1 MEDWAEIRRLHTAE
15 GMAIKAI
22 VRKTGISRNA
32 VRRAVASKSPPKYSR
47 PAKGSVVDAVEPQIR
62 ELLRTTPTMPAT
74 VIAER
79 IGWEHGLTVLKDR
92 VRELRPYYLP
102 PDPASRTEYD
112 PGHRVQCDLWFPP
125 ASIPLG
131 AGQEGSPPVLVMTS
145 GYSRMR
151 WAVMIPSRTAPDLIA
166 GHWQLLSLMG
176 AVPRQLV
183 WDNEGAVG
191 AWRRGKPTLS
201 EEFESFRG
209 SLGIGVHL
217 CRPRDPEAKGLTER
231 NNGYFETSFL
241 PGRTFTGP
249 GDFNT
254 QMAEFLARANGR
266 HSRRIGCAPTAR
278 WSTDRDAMLT
288 LPPAPPSVGWRT
300 RVRLPRDHYVRLASN
315 DYSVDPSVVGRF
327 VDVVADLTHVT
338 ITCAG
343 TVVGQ
348 HERCWARHQTI
359 TDPAHRAKALEL
371 AHHARVAKERPEPTA
386 GVVVEARDLSVYD
399 TVFGTSPSTD
409 RTTEG
414 EVA

>member
-1 MEDWAEIRRLHTAE
+1 MTVEDWAEIRRLHTAE
-15 GMAIKAI
+15 EMSIKAI
-22 VRKTGISRNA
+22 VRKTGVSRNA
-32 VRRAVASKSPPKYSR
+32 VRRALASDSPPTYHR
-47 PAKGSVVDAVEPQIR
+47 PAKGSVVDAVEEQVR
-62 ELLRTTPTMPAT
+62 ELLRATPTMPAT

-79 IGWEHGLTVLKDR
+79 IEWEHGLTVLKDR
-92 VRELRPYYLP
+92 VRELRPYFLP

-125 ASIPLG
+125 ALVPLG
-131 AGQEGSPPVLVMTS
+131 AGQQGSPPVLVMTS

-151 WAVMIPSRTAPDLIA
+151 WAVMIASRIAPDLIA
-166 GHWQLLSLMG
+166 GHWQLLTAMG

-191 AWRRGKPTLS
+191 CWRRGKPALA

-209 SLGIGVHL
+209 ALGIGVHL

-254 QMAEFLARANGR
+254 QLGGFLDRANAR

-278 WSTDRDAMLT
+278 WAADRDAMLT
-288 LPPAPPSVGWRT
+288 LPPAPPVIGWKT
-300 RVRLPRDHYVRLASN
+300 RVRLPRDHYVRVASN
-315 DYSVDPSVVGRF
+315 DYSVDPAVVGRF
-327 VDVVADLTHVT
+327 VDVVADLSRVT

-343 TVVGQ
+343 TLVGG
-348 HERCWARHQTI
+348 HDRCWARHQTI
-359 TDPAHRAKALEL
+359 TDAAHRAKALEL
-371 AHHARVAKERPEPTA
+371 AHHARAVKDRGRAPA
-386 GVVVEARDLSVYD
+386 DVVVQERDLSVYD
-399 TVFGTSPSTD
+399 SVFGTTPVTS
-409 RTTEG
+409 E